1 MEDESESSSYHNWC
15 SCGRKSKKPK
25 SAQGQDA
32 RITGYEDEHCAP
44 AVGEERSEHVRVLE
58 VAKQV

>member
-1 MEDESESSSYHNWC
+1 MKASQAVTTTGVLVE
-15 SCGRKSKKPK
+15 GRGKKPK

-32 RITGYEDEHCAP
+32 RITRYEDEHCAP
-44 AVGEERSEHVRVLE
+44 AVREERSEHMRVLE

>member
-1 MEDESESSSYHNWC
+1 MKASQAVTTTGVLAE
-15 SCGRKSKKPK
+15 GRGKKKTK

-32 RITGYEDEHCAP
+32 RITRYEDEHCAP
-44 AVGEERSEHVRVLE
+44 AVREERSEHMRVLE